1 MRAPGPSPSALALGI
16 AAVALALAGCGED
29 FVPFNRLVSLR
40 VLAIQSEPVAPLT
53 GEMAALTPLVYT
65 PPGAEAV
72 SYQWSWCPFPGGAN
86 DGYPCLVSEQE
97 VRELAGAAA
106 DSIPPFDLG
115 REPTALFDN
124 SIEPDLLELLCEG
137 TTQVPSLV
145 SCQGGF
151 PVQLRLTV
159 RAGDQEVV
167 TVRTLRLRFDPDSEP
182 NQNPAIDGL
191 AALVGDREVELEDEP
206 AVELPRGE
214 ETTIRARVD
223 DAAAEPYTDSD
234 DAGNPIAARE
244 RLIFTW
250 FIESGDT
257 SSERTVFID
266 DAVPLADASEVE
278 WEPAREDDFPGE
290 VSAFILV
297 LRDDR
302 EGVSWRQVSAG
313 LEDSP

>member
-1 MRAPGPSPSALALGI
+1 MRALPLGV
-16 AAVALALAGCGED
+16 AAAALALAGCGDD

-53 GEMAALTPLVYT
+53 DESATLTPLVYT
-65 PPGAEAV
+65 PPGAGAV
-72 SYQWSWCPFPGGAN
+72 SYEWSWCPFPGSGN
-86 DGYPCLVSEQE
+86 DGYPCLVSEEE
-97 VRELAGAAA
+97 VRDLAGASA

-115 REPTALFDN
+115 SDPTAVFDN

-145 SCQGGF
+145 SCEGGF

-182 NQNPAIDGL
+182 NANPAIGGL
-191 AALVGDREVELEDEP
+191 AAVVGDDEVELGDEP
-206 AVELPRGE
+206 AVDLPRGE

-223 DAAAEPYTDSD
+223 DDAAEPYTGTGD
-234 DAGNPIAARE
+234 DGEPVAARE

-257 SSERTVFID
+257 SDERTVFID
-266 DAVPLADASEVE
+266 DAVALADASEVE
-278 WEPAREDDFPGE
+278 WEPAREDDFAGA

-302 EGVSWRQVSAG
+302 EGVSWRRVTAG